1 MKYIKN
7 ITAWISDMKPG
18 EVKSA
23 YLPCDRVQTLNCLA
37 SRFNKSRGVLRNMF
51 VHYHYCSDQSVATLV
66 CESLDDFNENKNK
79 GNDYGWKEQISKNY
93 R

>member
-37 SRFNKSRGVLRNMF
+37 SRFNPNR
-51 VHYHYCSDQSVATLV
+51 
-66 CESLDDFNENKNK
+66 SLGFLCVVRQRE
-79 GNDYGWKEQISKNY
+79 IL
-93 R
+93 

>member
-37 SRFNKSRGVLRNMF
+37 SRFNKVEEC
-51 VHYHYCSDQSVATLV
+51 YETCSCTITTALIRA
-66 CESLDDFNENKNK
+66 LLH
-79 GNDYGWKEQISKNY
+79 
-93 R
+93 